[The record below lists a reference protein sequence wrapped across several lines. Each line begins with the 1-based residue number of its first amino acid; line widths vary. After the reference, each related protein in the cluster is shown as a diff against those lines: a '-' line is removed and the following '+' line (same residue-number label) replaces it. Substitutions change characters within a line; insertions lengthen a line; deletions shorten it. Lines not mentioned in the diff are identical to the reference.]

1 MYGEMQAAI
10 LKSAAGSSG
19 VSGGNEKF
27 TVFDNFFPPGIVFVK
42 KYLLISVR
50 EF

>member
-10 LKSAAGSSG
+10 LNSTAGSSR

-27 TVFDNFFPPGIVFVK
+27 TVFDNLFPPGIVFVK

-50 EF
+50 KF

>member
-27 TVFDNFFPPGIVFVK
+27 TVFDNFFHPGLF
-42 KYLLISVR
+42 LLKSIY
-50 EF
+50 